1 MPTLAAPGTQGK
13 GKPRGT
19 KQSARMYILNERSW
33 LDKGK
38 QRLMT
43 NWKLE

>member
-33 LDKGK
+33 LDKAS
-38 QRLMT
+38 RD
-43 NWKLE
+43 